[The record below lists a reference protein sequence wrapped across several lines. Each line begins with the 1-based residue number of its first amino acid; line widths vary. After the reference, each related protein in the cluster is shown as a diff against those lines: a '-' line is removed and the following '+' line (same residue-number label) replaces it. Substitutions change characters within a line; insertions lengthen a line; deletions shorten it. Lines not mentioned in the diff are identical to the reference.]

1 MPKTIRNCFYQKLT
15 FEKMYDAYLRARLN
29 KSLRREVMEFEENLE
44 TNLVNLILEIKN
56 GTYKLGKYRVFK
68 VYEPKERVIKALPF
82 RDRVV
87 HQWYVHEFLLPYV
100 VPKFIYDSYA
110 CLHGKGTHAAVRR
123 LEKFMKECRRKY
135 GNFYIVKMDI
145 KKFFYTIN
153 PYILYSI
160 LKRYI
165 KDKALLKLTEL
176 LIFDDVEKKGIPIG
190 NYTSQYFANIYLN
203 ELDYF
208 VKHKL
213 KIKYYIRYMDDFVL
227 LVKDKEE
234 AISKFLKI
242 TNFLKE
248 KLDLDINHKSK
259 YYPSDMGVDFCGYR
273 VFYTHKLI
281 RNRSKR
287 KIRSN
292 IKKWKR
298 LNKKGKLNLQNLES
312 SFQSWKAHI
321 KHANSYNLEKKYSN
335 KIDDILIEYMLL
347 NYLAATNIVIKNYY
361 WLYLIDYISTMD
373 D

>member
-1 MPKTIRNCFYQKLT
+1 MPKTIKKCFYEKLT
-15 FEKMYDAYLRARLN
+15 FEKMYEAYLRARLN
-29 KSLRREVMEFEENLE
+29 KGIRYEVMKFEDNLE
-44 TNLVNLILEIKN
+44 VNLVNLILEIRS
-56 GTYKLGKYRVFK
+56 GTYNIGEYRVFK
-68 VYEPKERVIKALPF
+68 VYEPKERIIKSLPF

-87 HQWYVHEFLLPYV
+87 HQWYVYEFIIPYI

-110 CLHGKGTHAAVRR
+110 CLHGKGTHTAVKR
-123 LEKFMKECRRKY
+123 LEYFIKENHRKY
-135 GNFYIVKMDI
+135 GKFYIVKMDI
-145 KKFFYTIN
+145 KKFFYSIN
-153 PYILYSI
+153 PNILLSI
-160 LKRYI
+160 LKKHI
-165 KDKALLKLTEL
+165 TDKALLSLTKK
-176 LIFDDVEKKGIPIG
+176 LIFDENDEVGIPIG

-203 ELDYF
+203 ELDIF

-213 KIKYYIRYMDDFVL
+213 KVKYYLRYMDDFVL
-227 LVKDKEE
+227 IVQDKKE

-335 KIDDILIEYMLL
+335 KIDDILLEYMLL

>member
-1 MPKTIRNCFYQKLT
+1 MVFL
-15 FEKMYDAYLRARLN
+15 
-29 KSLRREVMEFEENLE
+29 
-44 TNLVNLILEIKN
+44 LVNLILEIKN

-110 CLHGKGTHAAVRR
+110 CLYGKGTHAAVRR

-153 PYILYSI
+153 PYILYFI

-176 LIFDDVEKKGIPIG
+176 LIFDDVDKRGIPIG

-234 AISKFLKI
+234 AKYVKNKI
-242 TNFLKE
+242 TMFLKE
-248 KLDLDINHKSK
+248 KLDLEVNYKSR
-259 YYPSDMGVDFCGYR
+259 YYPSDMGVNFCGYR

-281 RNRSKR
+281 RVRSKK
-287 KIRSN
+287 KIRKN
-292 IKKWKR
+292 IKKWRK
-298 LNKKGKLNLQNLES
+298 LNKEGNLDIKRMMN
-312 SFQSWKAHI
+312 SFQSWKAHV
-321 KHANSYNLEKKYSN
+321 KHANSYNLMCKYSEKVDN
-335 KIDDILIEYMLL
+335 ILMEYIII
-347 NYLAATNIVIKNYY
+347 NYLIGIVIK
-361 WLYLIDYISTMD
+361 SKR
-373 D
+373 